1 MKPNKNSLTTKNL
14 RSIARG
20 LVFVML
26 FLALYV
32 VLSMVFTPKVDGEPG
47 GMTNDITYSYRAES
61 KNSVDVVFI
70 GNSDVARGINPAQI
84 YRDTGITSVTVG
96 PSAVD
101 SEKVYDLLC
110 DIQKYQSPKV
120 IALEVDC
127 LYGASN
133 KYYKMITREYN
144 ESQSS
149 AATIKD
155 FLSETEDKIV
165 SGLAFYWPVMK
176 YHDRWSTLSANDFS
190 NLNGRY
196 KYSAK
201 GYMFTTERRGFK
213 YGDEYMSEKTNSAK
227 PLSDK
232 SAAGFEKIIAFCK
245 ENNIKLALFAI
256 PSGSSWT
263 PQKHNGAVNLA
274 QKYSLDF
281 VDYNTDTFLLDS
293 FSWLNDT
300 KDGGNH
306 MNYYGATKVTAAYE
320 KHLQSLFD
328 LKPTALSADEQIVW
342 QTDSDRFYNVILKT
356 YDE

>member
-1 MKPNKNSLTTKNL
+1 MKLNKNSLTAKNL

-20 LVFVML
+20 LVFVAL
-26 FLALYV
+26 FLVIYV

-101 SEKVYDLLC
+101 SEKVYNLLC

-149 AATIKD
+149 ATTIKD

-176 YHDRWSTLSANDFS
+176 HHDRWSALSAGDFS

-213 YGDEYMSEKTNSAK
+213 YGDEYMSEKINSAK

-232 SAAGFEKIIAFCK
+232 SVAGFEKIIAFCN
-245 ENNIKLALFAI
+245 ENNIK
-256 PSGSSWT
+256 
-263 PQKHNGAVNLA
+263 LA

-281 VDYNTDTFLLDS
+281 VDYNTDTSLLDN
-293 FSWLNDT
+293 FSWMNDT

-306 MNYYGATKVTAAYE
+306 MNYYGATKVTDAYE

-328 LKPTALSADEQIVW
+328 LKPTELSDDEQVIW
-342 QTDSDRFYNVILKT
+342 QNDTDRFYNVILKT

>member
-120 IALEVDC
+120 I
-127 LYGASN
+127 
-133 KYYKMITREYN
+133 K
-144 ESQSS
+144 
-149 AATIKD
+149 
-155 FLSETEDKIV
+155 
-165 SGLAFYWPVMK
+165 
-176 YHDRWSTLSANDFS
+176 
-190 NLNGRY
+190 
-196 KYSAK
+196 
-201 GYMFTTERRGFK
+201 
-213 YGDEYMSEKTNSAK
+213 
-227 PLSDK
+227 
-232 SAAGFEKIIAFCK
+232 
-245 ENNIKLALFAI
+245 
-256 PSGSSWT
+256 
-263 PQKHNGAVNLA
+263 
-274 QKYSLDF
+274 
-281 VDYNTDTFLLDS
+281 
-293 FSWLNDT
+293 
-300 KDGGNH
+300 
-306 MNYYGATKVTAAYE
+306 
-320 KHLQSLFD
+320 
-328 LKPTALSADEQIVW
+328 
-342 QTDSDRFYNVILKT
+342 
-356 YDE
+356 

>member
-84 YRDTGITSVTVG
+84 YR
-96 PSAVD
+96 
-101 SEKVYDLLC
+101 
-110 DIQKYQSPKV
+110 V

-281 VDYNTDTFLLDS
+281 VDYNTDTFLLDN

-356 YDE
+356 YEE